1 MKRLYNSLSSNQEE
15 LHNVDMTPLIDM
27 VFILL
32 IFFIVTTVFVQD
44 RGMDIERP
52 SQRSAGTVE
61 KESLLIAITRDGQIR
76 AAGRDISINS
86 LRAFVTSRLAAKDEP
101 VVILADGRAPVNL
114 LADVMDECRLAGA
127 GRISIATEDE
137 K

>member
-1 MKRLYNSLSSNQEE
+1 MKRLYSSFRNSDDDLQNI
-15 LHNVDMTPLIDM
+15 DMTPLIDM

-44 RGMDIERP
+44 KGMDIDRP

-61 KESLLIAITRDGQIR
+61 KESLIVVIKADGQIR
-76 AAGRDISINS
+76 AGGRPININS
-86 LRAFVTSRLAAKDEP
+86 LRSFVTSRMRSKSEP
-101 VVILADGRAPVNL
+101 VVILADKKVEVDL
-114 LADVMDECRLAGA
+114 LTDVMDECRLAGA
-127 GRISIATEDE
+127 KVSLGTEEE